1 MKKRIV
7 FVLNNLQYADGVA
20 KVLVEL
26 CNFLDEKLF
35 DITII
40 PIYRCDSNFIKLLK
54 PHIHIQ
60 KILGFYFRGLDKIV
74 NALPIRF
81 LYQKIVGGNYDI
93 EVAFQY
99 GLATRMIANSTNH
112 NAKHYAWMH
121 GYDEGLTLGKEYPK
135 FDKVFCVSKFNEE
148 RLRRE
153 SNGTV
158 NVDCCY
164 NIIDESKIL
173 EASKDEISEDTSQK
187 PIFVAVGRQTPEKG
201 FLRLVDVVSRLKKDG
216 YHFTLWLIGDGA
228 EHQQLV
234 DKVSGEKLEDTVKLL
249 GIQSN
254 PHKFT
259 AKADVFICSS
269 FSEGY
274 STACAESILLGVPVI
289 STAVSGAQEIIDDS
303 QCGMVCQLDDAS
315 LYDALKHVLD
325 NPEVIST
332 WKKSLETT
340 KLKFGAAAR
349 GERASSIFRD
359 NK

>member
-40 PIYRCDSNFIKLLK
+40 PIYRCDPNFIKLLK

-60 KILGFYFRGLDKIV
+60 KALGFYFRGLDKIV
-74 NALPIRF
+74 NVLPIHF
-81 LYQKIVGGNYDI
+81 LYQKIVGGSYDI

-99 GLATRMIANSTNH
+99 GLATRMIANSTNR

-158 NVDCCY
+158 NVDYCY

-201 FLRLVDVVSRLKKDG
+201 FLRLVDVVNRLKKDG
-216 YHFTLWLIGDGA
+216 YQFTLWLIGDGV

-259 AKADVFICSS
+259 SKADVFICSS

-274 STACAESILLGVPVI
+274 STACVEAILLGVPVI

-303 QCGMVCQLDDAS
+303 QCGIVCEFDDDS
-315 LYDALKHVLD
+315 LYTTLKNVLD
-325 NPEVIST
+325 HPKVISEWRNT
-332 WKKSLETT
+332 LSVT
-340 KLKFGAAAR
+340 KNKFGSKIR
-349 GERASSIFRD
+349 GKRVNQIFM
-359 NK
+359 K

>member
-26 CNFLDEKLF
+26 CNFLDENLF

-40 PIYRCDSNFIKLLK
+40 PIYRCDPDFIKLLK
-54 PHIHIQ
+54 PTIHIQ
-60 KILGFYFRGLDKIV
+60 KTLGFYFRGLDKIV
-74 NALPIRF
+74 NALPIHF

-99 GLATRMIANSTNH
+99 GLATRMIANSTNR
-112 NAKHYAWMH
+112 NAIHYAWMH
-121 GYDEGLTLGKEYPK
+121 GYDEGLTLRNEYPK

-148 RLRRE
+148 RLRKE

-158 NVDCCY
+158 NVECCY

-173 EASKDEISEDTSQK
+173 EASKEKISEVSSRK
-187 PIFVAVGRQTPEKG
+187 PVFVAVGRQTPEKG
-201 FLRLVDVVSRLKKDG
+201 FLRLVDVVNRLKKDG
-216 YHFTLWLIGDGA
+216 YDFTLWLIGDGV

-234 DKVSGEKLEDTVKLL
+234 DKVNSEQLEDTVKLL

-254 PHKFT
+254 PHKYT
-259 AKADVFICSS
+259 SKADVFICSS

-274 STACAESILLGVPVI
+274 STACAEAILQGIPVI
-289 STAVSGAQEIIDDS
+289 STAVSGAQEIINDS
-303 QCGMVCQLDDAS
+303 QCGIVCQLDDNS
-315 LYDALKHVLD
+315 LYEALKYVLD
-325 NPEVIST
+325 NPEIIHE
-332 WKKSLETT
+332 WKKILEKT
-340 KLKFGAAAR
+340 KLKFGSAER
-349 GERASSIFRD
+349 GKRASGIFI
-359 NK
+359 

>member
-20 KVLVEL
+20 RVLVEL
-26 CNFLDEKLF
+26 CNFLDENIF

-40 PIYRCDSNFIKLLK
+40 PIYRCDANFVKLLK

-60 KILGFYFRGLDKIV
+60 KTLGFYFRGLDKIV
-74 NALPIRF
+74 NAMPIHF

-99 GLATRMIANSTNH
+99 GLATRMIANSTNRK
-112 NAKHYAWMH
+112 AKHYTWMH

-135 FDKVFCVSKFNEE
+135 FDEVFCVSKFNAE
-148 RLRRE
+148 RLRKE
-153 SNGTV
+153 SHGTI
-158 NVDCCY
+158 NVSCCY
-164 NIIDESKIL
+164 NIIDEDKLLELSK
-173 EASKDEISEDTSQK
+173 EEIGEYLSTK

-201 FLRLVDVVSRLKKDG
+201 FLRLVDVANRLKKGG
-216 YHFTLWLIGDGA
+216 YQFSLWLIGDGV

-234 DKVSGEKLEDTVKLL
+234 DKINQEKLEDTVKLL

-259 AKADVFICSS
+259 SKADVFICSS

-274 STACAESILLGVPVI
+274 STACVEAILLGIPVI

-303 QCGMVCQLDDAS
+303 QCGIVCQLDDDS
-315 LYDALKHVLD
+315 LYEALKHVLD
-325 NPEVIST
+325 NPEVIPA
-332 WKKSLETT
+332 WKKILETT
-340 KLKFGAAAR
+340 RLRFASAVR
-349 GERASSIFRD
+349 GERVSHIFI
-359 NK
+359 K